1 MATKSVG
8 GPVLPRTEALA
19 HWHRPGYADYC
30 LVCRRR
36 CEWHT
41 RAAVGLLGDKVLRNR
56 NRCVALAMCAR
67 RSLRT
72 RNCPLELPARAKGRK
87 LKVEPGPGPS
97 EASSPDRDPAEPGR
111 SGAY

>member
-56 NRCVALAMCAR
+56 NRC
-67 RSLRT
+67 RSFGDVRAKISSDA
-72 RNCPLELPARAKGRK
+72 ELPTGTARA
-87 LKVEPGPGPS
+87 S
-97 EASSPDRDPAEPGR
+97 EGQKAQSRTWPWALGSLFPRP
-111 SGAY
+111 